1 VNVRDH
7 TTTSN
12 SSLDESVELLI
23 TSNSELE
30 VSGCDSFH
38 LKILAG
44 VSGELED
51 LSCQVL
57 EDSCSVDGRSGSNS
71 AVSANST
78 LQESVNSSNGEL
90 KIDRLTITFVTSYA
104 LPNTWIMR
112 DYGQIQQDSC
122 NLKNTLCISEV
133 SRCMN
138 RKIFGKR

>member
-1 VNVRDH
+1 MPLAVMLRDKGFLCRSLSLLGGLEDECLVNVGDH
-7 TTTSN
+7 TTTSDGC
-12 SSLDESVELLI
+12 LDESVELLI

-51 LSCQVL
+51 LSSQVL
-57 EDSCSVDGRSGSNS
+57 EDSCSINGRSGSNS

-90 KIDRLTITFVTSYA
+90 KMWLT
-104 LPNTWIMR
+104 N
-112 DYGQIQQDSC
+112 
-122 NLKNTLCISEV
+122 
-133 SRCMN
+133 N
-138 RKIFGKR
+138 RVI